1 MARLQTLP
9 DDLVGEILL
18 RIPPE
23 DSACPA
29 RASLVC
35 KAWRRVLSDPAFRCR
50 YREHHGAPPLL
61 GYIHVLKGDEPYSSR
76 FVSTSA
82 LRPTGRDFPGWL
94 VLDCRHGRALFATSS
109 SDAKAALD
117 LLLWNP
123 ITDEQRCLPK
133 PPRTLLPGHKFN
145 AAVLCAA
152 EGLFGWTR
160 RI

>member
-1 MARLQTLP
+1 M
-9 DDLVGEILL
+9 
-18 RIPPE
+18 
-23 DSACPA
+23 
-29 RASLVC
+29 
-35 KAWRRVLSDPAFRCR
+35 
-50 YREHHGAPPLL
+50 
-61 GYIHVLKGDEPYSSR
+61 
-76 FVSTSA
+76 
-82 LRPTGRDFPGWL
+82 
-94 VLDCRHGRALFATSS
+94 LDCRHGRALFATSS

-123 ITDEQRCLPK
+123 ITYEQRCLPK